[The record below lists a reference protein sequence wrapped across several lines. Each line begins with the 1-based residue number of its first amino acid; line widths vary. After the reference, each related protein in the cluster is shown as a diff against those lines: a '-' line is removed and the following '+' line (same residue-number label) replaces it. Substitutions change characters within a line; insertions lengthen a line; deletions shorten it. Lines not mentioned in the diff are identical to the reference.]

1 MRKTIL
7 ALAIATLVG
16 LAQDASA
23 QGIGVAL
30 RAGTVGIG
38 GEGAVALSE
47 RLVVRGGLGLMPLE
61 LTVDYEDIDWDLEL
75 PDTWYNIGIDF
86 YPAGSFRI
94 GGGILFKSDG
104 PTLTATPTQAEEI
117 GDMIFTPQELG
128 TLNAS
133 LVSGDKAP
141 YAIIG
146 FGRHTDLGFGL
157 FVDLGVALLGDP
169 EIDLD
174 VTGSSYPDQA
184 ELRRQLDIEA
194 RNLEDEAGTFLSFWP
209 FLSVGVR
216 FGIS

>member
-1 MRKTIL
+1 
-7 ALAIATLVG
+7 
-16 LAQDASA
+16 
-23 QGIGVAL
+23 
-30 RAGTVGIG
+30 VGIG

-47 RLVVRGGLGLMPLE
+47 KLAVRGGLGLMPMK

-75 PDTWYNIGIDF
+75 PDTWYNFGIDF

-117 GDMIFTPQELG
+117 GDMIFTPEEIG
-128 TLNAS
+128 TLSAI

-141 YAIIG
+141 YALIG

-169 EIDLD
+169 EIELD
-174 VTGSSYPDQA
+174 VIGSSFSDQA

-194 RNLEDEAGTFLSFWP
+194 RNLEDEAGTFLSLWP
-209 FLSVGVR
+209 FLSIGVR